1 MRSGTFEV
9 TSILPPM
16 CTRNV
21 RSDTLRTSTPGS
33 ALTASVSSSA
43 WVCDWA
49 LAEMSTTIDAAVDS
63 TTSKPVMTPPARPTA
78 VVRSPAAVADGGAA
92 IRMVIE

>member
-1 MRSGTFEV
+1 
-9 TSILPPM
+9 M

-43 WVCDWA
+43 CVCDWA

-63 TTSKPVMTPPARPTA
+63 TTSNPVMTPPARPTA